1 MKVAV
6 PYEIDDNQR
15 LIIGAIMT
23 GKLEPATREQIQ
35 TYCTRVVGKTLE
47 SAVAKLEKFQTAMAE
62 QLVAEAEAI
71 VAGVDDANQ

>member
-35 TYCTRVVGKTLE
+35 TYCMRVVGKTLE
-47 SAVAKLEKFQTAMAE
+47 SAVGRLE
-62 QLVAEAEAI
+62 
-71 VAGVDDANQ
+71 